1 MHLEDYS
8 IYNVLPCLALK
19 PTETQARVCSLE
31 SFKHAKYIEIQSN
44 KLLRQKHSSQYTR
57 GQQSQTKMTE
67 EDVLAAAFN
76 IFYRAV
82 SAQEL
87 IECCICF
94 SHLTKSAGC
103 LFF

>member
-1 MHLEDYS
+1 
-8 IYNVLPCLALK
+8 
-19 PTETQARVCSLE
+19 
-31 SFKHAKYIEIQSN
+31 
-44 KLLRQKHSSQYTR
+44 
-57 GQQSQTKMTE
+57 MTE